1 MNKIKGSLFFSVFVA
16 MLGMMLIAPI
26 MPPLIRELGLRES
39 HSGLMISLGSIAMA
53 VMAPIW
59 GRISDS
65 KGRKPVILMGFAGMS
80 FSCLLFT
87 TVLFGGLNGWM
98 KGGVLLALLIL
109 TRSLIGAFIPAV
121 LSASQAYMGD
131 MTNESER
138 GGAMAILSAANGMG
152 LVFGPAIAGA
162 FTLIGLLWPLYFG
175 IVIAAA
181 ALVIAL
187 VLLPPAKPV
196 AREKSAAKVSPLQP
210 GLRIY
215 LLFGLITMIAIVT
228 IQVIGGF
235 YLQDQLAL
243 SPEGTAQ
250 AMSIGLMCSG
260 VAMLA
265 VQLIQVKWLNWP
277 PQRMLS
283 AGFVFLVVGMVV
295 FLLSG
300 QMALYILAFFLFGI
314 GAGWLMPGFMAGASL
329 AVGQEQQGAAAGLVG
344 AVQGVSAIIAPI
356 TTASLYQVNK
366 HLPFVLVAV
375 LALAAALCIGWM
387 MRKPY
392 AASPAAKEET
402 ADQ

>member
-65 KGRKPVILMGFAGMS
+65 KGRKLVILMGFAGMS
-80 FSCLLFT
+80 MSCLLFT
-87 TVLFGGLNGWM
+87 AVLFGGLNGWVQ
-98 KGGVLLALLIL
+98 GGVLLALLIL
-109 TRSLIGAFIPAV
+109 TRGLIGAFIPAV

-131 MTNESER
+131 MTEESER

-175 IVIAAA
+175 IAIAAV

-187 VLLPPAKPV
+187 ITLPPAKPV

-210 GLRIY
+210 GLRTY
-215 LLFGLITMIAIVT
+215 LIFGLITMIAIVT

-260 VAMLA
+260 VAMLV
-265 VQLIQVKWLNWP
+265 VQLVQVKWLNWP
-277 PQRMLS
+277 PRRMLA
-283 AGFVFLVVGMVV
+283 AGSVILVAGMVV
-295 FLLSG
+295 FLLSA
-300 QMALYILAFFLFGI
+300 QMALYILAFVLFGI
-314 GAGWLMPGFMAGASL
+314 GAVWLMPGFMAGASL

-356 TTASLYQVNK
+356 TTASLYQIDK

-375 LALAAALCIGWM
+375 LALAAAVSAGWM
-387 MRKPY
+387 ARKPY
-392 AASPAAKEET
+392 MAAPATKKET
-402 ADQ
+402 ADR

>member
-80 FSCLLFT
+80 ISCLLFT
-87 TVLFGGLNGWM
+87 AVLFGGLNGWM
-98 KGGVLLALLIL
+98 KDGVLLALLIL

-131 MTNESER
+131 LTNESER

-196 AREKSAAKVSPLQP
+196 ARKKSVAKVSPLQS

-265 VQLIQVKWLNWP
+265 VQLVQVKWLNWP
-277 PQRMLS
+277 PQRMLA
-283 AGFVFLVVGMVV
+283 AGSVFLMVGMVV

-329 AVGQEQQGAAAGLVG
+329 AVGQGQQGAAAGLVG

-356 TTASLYQVNK
+356 TTASLYQANK

-375 LALAAALCIGWM
+375 LALAAALSIGWL

-392 AASPAAKEET
+392 VAAPAAKEET
-402 ADQ
+402 AD

>member
-59 GRISDS
+59 GRISDT
-65 KGRKPVILMGFAGMS
+65 KGRKPVILLGFAGMS
-80 FSCLLFT
+80 LSCLLFT
-87 TVLFGGLNGWM
+87 AALFGGLNGWM
-98 KGGVLLALLIL
+98 KGGVLLTLLIL

-181 ALVIAL
+181 AFFVAL
-187 VLLPPAKPV
+187 VLIPAAKPGMRV
-196 AREKSAAKVSPLQP
+196 KAAKVSPLQP
-210 GLRIY
+210 GPRFY
-215 LLFGLITMIAIVT
+215 LLFGLITMMAIVT

-250 AMSIGLMCSG
+250 AVSFGLMCSG

-265 VQLIQVKWLNWP
+265 VQLVQVKWLKWQP
-277 PQRMLS
+277 RRMLA
-283 AGFVFLVVGMVV
+283 AGSVFLVIGMVV
-295 FLLSG
+295 FLLSAH
-300 QMALYILAFFLFGI
+300 MALYMLAFFLFGI
-314 GAGWLMPGFMAGASL
+314 GAGWMMPGFMAGASL

-356 TTASLYQVNK
+356 TTASLYQVDK

-375 LALAAALCIGWM
+375 LALAAAVSLLWM
-387 MRKPY
+387 ARKPH
-392 AASPAAKEET
+392 APALAAKDEAVE
-402 ADQ
+402 Q